1 MKDKIY
7 LIDSNIII
15 YHLNDEKIA
24 TEFLYNNFFKCAIS
38 QLTFIEVLSF
48 NYEDEERLRIQS
60 MLESFCIID
69 TTTNISLQAINNRA
83 IKKIKIADNII
94 ASTAQVNNF
103 ILVTR
108 NTKDFNSINVKL
120 FNPFEQ
126 EKDICK

>member
-7 LIDSNIII
+7 LVDSNIII

-24 TEFLYNNFFKCAIS
+24 TDFLYNNFFKCAIS

-48 NYEDEERLRIQS
+48 NYDEEERLRIQS
-60 MLESFCIID
+60 ILESFYILD
-69 TTTNISLQAINNRA
+69 TTTNISLQAIKNRA

-94 ASTAQVNNF
+94 ASTAQVNDLT
-103 ILVTR
+103 LVTR

-120 FNPFEQ
+120 VDPFEK
-126 EKDICK
+126 EKDI

>member
-7 LIDSNIII
+7 LVDSNIII

-24 TEFLYNNFFKCAIS
+24 TDFLYNNFFKCAIS

-48 NYEDEERLRIQS
+48 NYDDEERLRIQS
-60 MLESFCIID
+60 ILESFCILD
-69 TTTNISLQAINNRA
+69 TTTNISLQAIKNSA

-94 ASTAQVNNF
+94 ASTAQVNDLT
-103 ILVTR
+103 LVTR

-120 FNPFEQ
+120 VDPFEK
-126 EKDICK
+126 EKDI